1 MLNERHLRLLLFA
14 AVAALHVILLFAI
27 AFNVD
32 TMSQEAE
39 ENARIMKL
47 TDIAEAPPPPE
58 ELPQVEAIA
67 ENMIET
73 DTEPLQ
79 TIVAPGSIITAQSWD
94 DYLPAHTVAQPP
106 RFDEREIMASLVY
119 PPIAL
124 RSAIEGR
131 VILELFV
138 DRNGL
143 VQRVIIMKEDPPDRG
158 FGEAATKAFT
168 GKRAAPA
175 HAKDGEPV
183 SSRYRYPVSFRIK

>member
-1 MLNERHLRLLLFA
+1 
-14 AVAALHVILLFAI
+14 
-27 AFNVD
+27 
-32 TMSQEAE
+32 
-39 ENARIMKL
+39 MKL
-47 TDIAEAPPPPE
+47 TDLAEAPPPPPE
-58 ELPQVEAIA
+58 ELPQVESIA
-67 ENMIET
+67 ETMIET

-79 TIVAPGSIITAQSWD
+79 TIVAPGSITTAQSWD
-94 DYLPAHTVAQPP
+94 DYLPAHTVALPP
-106 RFDEREIMASLVY
+106 RFDERDIMASLVY

-158 FGEAATKAFT
+158 FGEAAIRAFT
-168 GKRAAPA
+168 GKRGAPA
-175 HAKDGEPV
+175 HDMNGDAV